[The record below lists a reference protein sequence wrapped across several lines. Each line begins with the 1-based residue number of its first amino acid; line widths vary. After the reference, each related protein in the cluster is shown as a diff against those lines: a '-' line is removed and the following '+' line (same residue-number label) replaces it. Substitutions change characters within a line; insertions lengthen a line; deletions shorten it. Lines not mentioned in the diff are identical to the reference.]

1 MDEFRH
7 ELSSVPPIT
16 RTYTLLCLALTISVH
31 LHILSPLQIYFN
43 PYLILHDFQ
52 LWRLVSCFCYF
63 GTIDFNFLFNMI
75 FVYRYCRMLEEN
87 QFYGRSADFLMMF
100 LFGGVLSIVAAIF
113 LQMIFLSH
121 VLTTMLVYVWSR
133 NNPSVMLNI
142 LGLITVH
149 APYLPWVFFAIS
161 YILGNNATMDFVGI
175 VIGHLYYVLE
185 DVFPNQPNGFRILRT
200 PEFLRNLLDRRNADP
215 AYQPLPEERPGG
227 FEWGAQ

>member
-1 MDEFRH
+1 M
-7 ELSSVPPIT
+7 T
-16 RTYTLLCLALTISVH
+16 
-31 LHILSPLQIYFN
+31 
-43 PYLILHDFQ
+43 
-52 LWRLVSCFCYF
+52 CFCYF

-87 QFYGRSADFLMMF
+87 QFYGRSADFLVMF
-100 LFGGVLSIVAAIF
+100 LFGGVLSIIAA
-113 LQMIFLSH
+113 LLLHMIFLSH

-200 PEFLRNLLDRRNADP
+200 RNLLDRRNTDP

>member
-1 MDEFRH
+1 M
-7 ELSSVPPIT
+7 V
-16 RTYTLLCLALTISVH
+16 
-31 LHILSPLQIYFN
+31 
-43 PYLILHDFQ
+43 
-52 LWRLVSCFCYF
+52 
-63 GTIDFNFLFNMI
+63 

-87 QFYGRSADFLMMF
+87 KFYGRSADFLIMF
-100 LFGGVLSIVAAIF
+100 LFGGVLSIVAAVF

-161 YILGNNATMDFVGI
+161 YLLGNNATVDFVGI

-200 PEFLRNLLDRRNADP
+200 PEFLRNLLDRRNVDP
-215 AYQPLPEERPGG
+215 SYQPLPEERPGG
-227 FEWGAQ
+227 FDWGGQ